1 MPARVPSIA
10 PHVATV
16 RSAAAARAPPAAEEP
31 RVARGEHREEQRKEE
46 EEVQQ
51 AHVCLKPHE
60 YVKGIGGYLQYC
72 QNVPHGCGRRT

>member
-31 RVARGEHREEQRKEE
+31 RVARGEHCQKERQE
-46 EEVQQ
+46 KEEVQQ
-51 AHVCLKPHE
+51 AHVSLKLRH
-60 YVKGIGGYLQYC
+60 I
-72 QNVPHGCGRRT
+72 